1 MTLKRLLLLLFLI
14 VPLAAGAQDDPD
26 TAAPGTDPQRATE
39 AAGAAVAASARTD
52 SELEP
57 AALES
62 KAVTKALPPLPGE
75 VPVAPASWWQDAS
88 ALLETG
94 GPVVMLLLGL
104 SVIALT
110 LVLVKLY
117 QFRRARLWQRAPAR
131 QALARW
137 RRGEVDEALVVAD
150 ASANPSAQA
159 LARAIRGVGRGL
171 PDAQVREEVLRYG
184 SDALFQL
191 RRGFRPLE
199 VIGSLAPLL
208 GLLGTVL
215 GMIEA
220 FRQLEAA
227 GNQVN
232 PAILSGGIWEALLTT
247 AVGLCVAIPVVAV
260 LNWLERVVD
269 QLAHE
274 MDDLVT
280 QVFTEDLSAAAAA
293 QARKEPAHGP
303 VPVAEGPDRRR
314 RAHAGS

>member
-1 MTLKRLLLLLFLI
+1 MSLKSALLAFALLL
-14 VPLAAGAQDDPD
+14 PLVAGAQEALDPEAP
-26 TAAPGTDPQRATE
+26 TVAGQAVAEGGAAATQASVPSPE
-39 AAGAAVAASARTD
+39 QEGPEAPPAAGEQPAPAGESAVAA
-52 SELEP
+52 
-57 AALES
+57 AA
-62 KAVTKALPPLPGE
+62 
-75 VPVAPASWWQDAS
+75 WWQDAV
-88 ALLETG
+88 ALLATG

-104 SVIALT
+104 SVVALT

-117 QFRRARLWQRAPAR
+117 QFQRARLWRREPAR
-131 QALARW
+131 QALALW
-137 RRGEVDEALVVAD
+137 QQGEVDEALAVAD

-159 LARAIRGVGRGL
+159 LARAIRGVRRGL
-171 PDAQVREEVLRYG
+171 PEAIVREEVLRYG

-227 GNQVN
+227 GNKVN

>member
-1 MTLKRLLLLLFLI
+1 
-14 VPLAAGAQDDPD
+14 
-26 TAAPGTDPQRATE
+26 
-39 AAGAAVAASARTD
+39 
-52 SELEP
+52 
-57 AALES
+57 
-62 KAVTKALPPLPGE
+62 
-75 VPVAPASWWQDAS
+75 
-88 ALLETG
+88 
-94 GPVVMLLLGL
+94 VVMLLLGL

-117 QFRRARLWQRAPAR
+117 QFQRARLWRREPAR
-131 QALARW
+131 QALALW
-137 RRGEVDEALVVAD
+137 QQGEVDEALAVAD

-159 LARAIRGVGRGL
+159 LARAIRGVRRGL
-171 PDAQVREEVLRYG
+171 PEAIVREEVLRYG

-227 GNQVN
+227 GNKVN

-260 LNWLERVVD
+260 LNWLERKVD
-269 QLAHE
+269 HLAHE
-274 MDDLVT
+274 MDNGVT

-293 QARKEPAHGP
+293 QVEKHSAPAP